1 MFGTILPAIRSVIM
15 RCDADGNTYQDGDG
29 HPPAFETDAIM
40 FAWLGFYAAFPYG
53 DVRPFDARAK
63 WGI

>member
-1 MFGTILPAIRSVIM
+1 MFGTILPFIGRVIM
-15 RCDADGNTYQDGDG
+15 RCDADGNTYQDGDCY
-29 HPPAFETDAIM
+29 PPAFETDAIM
-40 FAWLGFYAAFPYG
+40 IAWLGWYWAFAYG